1 MTETTE
7 EFRRALEPIGKPFQP
22 VADLLCEADRMLLD
36 IEQRMRVTGY
46 VAEQERRDGKRLR
59 LRVNIEWV

>member
-1 MTETTE
+1 MTE
-7 EFRRALEPIGKPFQP
+7 EFRRALEPIDKPFQP
-22 VADLLCEADRMLLD
+22 VADLICEADRVLLD

-46 VAEQERRDGKRLR
+46 VAAQEKRDGKRLR